1 MLNKSKVL
9 DFIDSQMQYA
19 NLNHL
24 YPLYSGMKELKEYIE
39 SGMCDHAIVE
49 SFSGDDIAE

>member
-1 MLNKSKVL
+1 VL